1 MPGRNLVRWSLH
13 FAAVAATMTAAICA
27 ASGQAGGAPAVVE
40 PGAPGHSNK
49 VLTSSTTGL
58 HLMPPTPADTSFM
71 QGMIMHHGQAVEMCE
86 LVKTHTHDPKV
97 LDLGQRISVSQTSE
111 MLFMKQWLTDRGKPL
126 EDPSMAMGGMDMK
139 GMDMKD
145 MDMGDADVPPMPG
158 MLTRKQMDALRHAE
172 GPAFDHL
179 FLTGMMQHHGGALT
193 MVRDLFNQPAAVQD
207 PALFDFATDVDNTQ
221 QAEIDLMRRLL
232 ALEKK

>member
-1 MPGRNLVRWSLH
+1 MGV
-13 FAAVAATMTAAICA
+13 VACPALCQ
-27 ASGQAGGAPAVVE
+27 QAGGGASVVQ
-40 PGAPGHSNK
+40 PGAPGHSGK
-49 VLTSSTTGL
+49 VLTSETTGL
-58 HLMPPTPADTSFM
+58 HLMPPTQADTSFM

-111 MLFMKQWLTDRGKPL
+111 MQFMKQWLTDRGKPL
-126 EDPSMAMGGMDMK
+126 EDPKMDMGGMDMSGMGDMK
-139 GMDMKD
+139 GMDMD
-145 MDMGDADVPPMPG
+145 LPPMPG

-172 GPAFDHL
+172 GPEFDHL

>member
-1 MPGRNLVRWSLH
+1 MPGKNLLLS
-13 FAAVAATMTAAICA
+13 AAVVATMVPAACA
-27 ASGQAGGAPAVVE
+27 AWGQAAGAPAVVE

-86 LVKTHTHDPKV
+86 LVKTHSHDPKV
-97 LDLGQRISVSQTSE
+97 LDLGQRISVSQNSE
-111 MLFMKQWLTDRGKPL
+111 MQFMKQWLTDRGKPL
-126 EDPSMAMGGMDMK
+126 EDPNMAMGGMDMK

>member
-1 MPGRNLVRWSLH
+1 
-13 FAAVAATMTAAICA
+13 
-27 ASGQAGGAPAVVE
+27 
-40 PGAPGHSNK
+40 
-49 VLTSSTTGL
+49 
-58 HLMPPTPADTSFM
+58 
-71 QGMIMHHGQAVEMCE
+71 
-86 LVKTHTHDPKV
+86 
-97 LDLGQRISVSQTSE
+97 
-111 MLFMKQWLTDRGKPL
+111 
-126 EDPSMAMGGMDMK
+126 MK
-139 GMDMKD
+139 GMDMSDMKG

-179 FLTGMMQHHGGALT
+179 FLTGMVQHHGGALT